1 MTNGK
6 VILAMAL
13 IVAGS
18 LVAAAVVGAFAG
30 GIAGYLVAHW
40 EERGPS
46 PTPLPEMW
54 GEIPFPEPL
63 PLPRLKLR
71 EPVEGALVTKVEPQ
85 SPAEEA
91 GIKVSDIITTV
102 DGQEIDEDHPLRD
115 LILEHEP
122 GEKITLTLS
131 RWEESRE
138 IQVTLGET
146 TDEEGKTIPY
156 LGIHYWSIK
165 RRFFQPQR
173 FELGRLPPWTA
184 IPRPCRVRD
193 RAFPRPHPQLNLPFR
208 GFLRRS
214 RIRLPDV

>member
-1 MTNGK
+1 MTNDK

-30 GIAGYLVAHW
+30 GIAGYLVARW

-46 PTPLPEMW
+46 PTPLPEER

-63 PLPRLKLR
+63 PLPHLKLG
-71 EPVEGALVTKVEPQ
+71 EPVEGALVTKVEPE

-91 GIKVSDIITTV
+91 GIKVGDIITAV
-102 DGQEIDEDHPLRD
+102 DGLEIDEDHPLRD
-115 LILEHEP
+115 LILEHGP
-122 GEKITLTLS
+122 GEKITLTLN
-131 RWEESRE
+131 RWGESRE

-156 LGIHYWSIK
+156 LGVHYWPIK
-165 RRFFQPQR
+165 RGSFRPQR
-173 FELGRLPPWTA
+173 FDLGA
-184 IPRPCRVRD
+184 Y
-193 RAFPRPHPQLNLPFR
+193 HSHNLTSYS
-208 GFLRRS
+208 GAC
-214 RIRLPDV
+214 